1 MELQINVKY
10 PRGPGFW
17 KFNSSLLEDDEYT
30 EKLMFKIP
38 HFINKYQDLE
48 DHGLLW
54 KLIKMEIRAFTI
66 SYSKQKAKT
75 KKDYEEDLIQ
85 KVSRLGNMVENY
97 PSPETVQKHIKAKNE
112 LDKIS

>member
-1 MELQINVKY
+1 MEY

-17 KFNSSLLEDDEYT
+17 KFNSFLLEDDVHT

-48 DHGLLW
+48 DNGLLW
-54 KLIKMEIRAFTI
+54 ELIKMEIRAFPI
-66 SYSKQKAKT
+66 SYSKQKAKM

-85 KVSRLGNMVENY
+85 E
-97 PSPETVQKHIKAKNE
+97 A
-112 LDKIS
+112 